1 MTIQNGVWCLVHES
15 EWCCEKIVPG
25 NAEKFQGHQE
35 NFTGGIEH
43 DNLYSGVLG
52 WILCLYRIGNFG
64 NRGIYM
70 VCVQEKEKMKQPKRL
85 TREQKEAVAASR
97 LNPNN
102 WMLAGETEF
111 YLKVIHK
118 ESGIIRSVDKFRR
131 LERRRIR

>member
-1 MTIQNGVWCLVHES
+1 M
-15 EWCCEKIVPG
+15 
-25 NAEKFQGHQE
+25 
-35 NFTGGIEH
+35 GGIDN
-43 DNLYSGVLG
+43 DNLYSRILGRLYVLHY
-52 WILCLYRIGNFG
+52 CRNYS
-64 NRGIYM
+64 NRGIYL
-70 VCVQEKEKMKQPKRL
+70 VCFVEKEKMKQPKRL

-131 LERRRIR
+131 LERRRTR

>member
-1 MTIQNGVWCLVHES
+1 
-15 EWCCEKIVPG
+15 
-25 NAEKFQGHQE
+25 
-35 NFTGGIEH
+35 
-43 DNLYSGVLG
+43 
-52 WILCLYRIGNFG
+52 
-64 NRGIYM
+64 
-70 VCVQEKEKMKQPKRL
+70 MKQPKRL

-118 ESGIIRSVDKFRR
+118 ESGIIRSVDKLRR

>member
-1 MTIQNGVWCLVHES
+1 M
-15 EWCCEKIVPG
+15 
-25 NAEKFQGHQE
+25 
-35 NFTGGIEH
+35 
-43 DNLYSGVLG
+43 
-52 WILCLYRIGNFG
+52 YRIGNFG

>member
-1 MTIQNGVWCLVHES
+1 M
-15 EWCCEKIVPG
+15 
-25 NAEKFQGHQE
+25 
-35 NFTGGIEH
+35 
-43 DNLYSGVLG
+43 
-52 WILCLYRIGNFG
+52 YRIGNFG
-64 NRGIYM
+64 NRGIYL
-70 VCVQEKEKMKQPKRL
+70 VRFAEKEKMKQPKRL

>member
-1 MTIQNGVWCLVHES
+1 
-15 EWCCEKIVPG
+15 
-25 NAEKFQGHQE
+25 
-35 NFTGGIEH
+35 
-43 DNLYSGVLG
+43 
-52 WILCLYRIGNFG
+52 
-64 NRGIYM
+64 
-70 VCVQEKEKMKQPKRL
+70 MKQPKRL

-131 LERRRIR
+131 LEKPLKSMTGRLSMRRTKNEGSRA

>member
-1 MTIQNGVWCLVHES
+1 M
-15 EWCCEKIVPG
+15 
-25 NAEKFQGHQE
+25 
-35 NFTGGIEH
+35 GGIDH
-43 DNLYSGVLG
+43 DNLYSRILG
-52 WILCLYRIGNFG
+52 RLYGLHYCRSYS
-64 NRGIYM
+64 NRGIYL
-70 VCVQEKEKMKQPKRL
+70 VCFAEKEKMKQPKRL

-102 WMLAGETEF
+102 WMLAGETDF